1 MSTFFKDIKLQT
13 VQGRPS
19 YHRITDQVMSAIEES
34 NIKNGICLVQTAHTT
49 CSVYFDEYMHDT
61 NYYGDDYLTVD
72 INHVLDRIVP
82 RQTTENFPYLSPG
95 PKHIAYGM
103 KKTDPDYPAEKWSM
117 LNTDA
122 HIRADLLG
130 SNVTLGI
137 KDGQLMNGSVGSIYF
152 VDFDQTRERNRT
164 VNIILVGDDK

>member
-1 MSTFFKDIKLQT
+1 MSTFFKDIKLHT

-61 NYYGDDYLTVD
+61 NYFGDDYLTVD
-72 INHVLDRIVP
+72 INHVLDRLVP

>member
-1 MSTFFKDIKLQT
+1 
-13 VQGRPS
+13 
-19 YHRITDQVMSAIEES
+19 
-34 NIKNGICLVQTAHTT
+34 
-49 CSVYFDEYMHDT
+49 
-61 NYYGDDYLTVD
+61 
-72 INHVLDRIVP
+72 
-82 RQTTENFPYLSPG
+82 
-95 PKHIAYGM
+95 
-103 KKTDPDYPAEKWSM
+103 M

-130 SNVTLGI
+130 ANVTLGI